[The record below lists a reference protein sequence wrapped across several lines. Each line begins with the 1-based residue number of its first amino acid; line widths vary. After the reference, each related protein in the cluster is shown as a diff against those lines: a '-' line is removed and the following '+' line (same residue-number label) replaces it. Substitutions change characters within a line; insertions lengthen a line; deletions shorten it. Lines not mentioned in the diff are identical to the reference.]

1 MKINWVNWAML
12 IGLSAIWGSSFI
24 LMKLGMYSDSHEVIF
39 TSNQV
44 ASLRMLIA
52 GLALLPWSII
62 ALKKLKNYKDL
73 FPLFIVGLCGNFLP
87 AYLFTYAETGLSSGY
102 TGMLNSFTPIFAIL
116 IGFIA
121 FRNKL
126 NSYQIIGLIIGT
138 IGIVSLSLSGDEQ
151 TMYGDLQHVLAVVLA
166 TFFYGISMN
175 TIKFK
180 LGHLKG
186 IDITSIAFGLM
197 LIPSLIFTGLTD
209 THINFVESP
218 AALKGLFYITIL
230 SVVGTAFAVFLFSV
244 LIARASLLF
253 SSSVT
258 YLIPIFASV
267 IGLGF
272 GEQLNSIQ
280 FISMAIVLSGIYIA
294 NVLGRPKKQ
303 A

>member
-1 MKINWVNWAML
+1 ML

>member
-1 MKINWVNWAML
+1 MKINWLNWIML

-62 ALKKLKNYKDL
+62 GLRKLKDYKDL
-73 FPLFIVGLCGNFLP
+73 FPLLIVGLCGNFLP

-116 IGFIA
+116 IGFTV

-126 NSYQIIGLIIGT
+126 NMFQIIGLVVGT
-138 IGIVSLSLSGDEQ
+138 IGIVSLSLSGDEH
-151 TMYGDLQHVLAVVLA
+151 TMYGDLQHVLAVILA

-180 LGHLKG
+180 LSHLKG

-197 LIPSLIFTGLTD
+197 LIPSLILTSLTD
-209 THINFVESP
+209 THINLVESP
-218 AALKGLFYITIL
+218 GALKGLFYITVL

-280 FISMAIVLSGIYIA
+280 FISMAIVLGGIYIA